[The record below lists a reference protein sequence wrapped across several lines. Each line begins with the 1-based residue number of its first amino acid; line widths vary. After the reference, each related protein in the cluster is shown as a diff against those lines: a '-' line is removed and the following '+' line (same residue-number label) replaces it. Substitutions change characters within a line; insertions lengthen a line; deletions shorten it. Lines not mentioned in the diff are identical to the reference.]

1 MLETA
6 REGTHTEL
14 RGQSRD
20 ARHDAVES
28 LGRALDGWRARIDG
42 VLVQLDLASL
52 ELRDELH
59 ADIDAAEHAYLTAR
73 LRVSEARED
82 ADTNVANLRKGVE
95 RLLEDV
101 RSAVESAERAVRE
114 RVVR

>member
-28 LGRALDGWRARIDG
+28 LGRALDGWRGIDG